1 MCLPYLIG
9 FTIFELYPMI
19 DAFILSFHSWSGGIG
34 GAAFLEPKFVGLKN
48 YAEMIKDELFILSLK
63 NTMVITI
70 TFVFISTLI
79 SLSIALLLD
88 QKIKNVDIFTTIYFI
103 PYATAPVIM
112 GVVMRVIFNRGGVI
126 NWILKEMGLPIIDW
140 LGPNLALITVVLAMV
155 WNYFGYCVV
164 ILLAGLQAI
173 PTVLYEAAS
182 IDGAGKMT
190 QIRRITLPLLKPILI
205 VTLFLETIYAL
216 RAYDIIYGMTGGG
229 PGFQTLTLP
238 YYIYWKGF
246 ESWELGYA
254 DAIGV
259 ILFLMALAIAL
270 IQRKIIGTAVI
281 EY

>member
-9 FTIFELYPMI
+9 FFVFELYPMI
-19 DAFILSFHSWSGGIG
+19 DAFILSFQSWGGGIG
-34 GAAFLEPKFVGLKN
+34 GAAFLQPSFVGLRN
-48 YAEMIKDELFILSLK
+48 YIEMVKDELFILSLK
-63 NTMVITI
+63 NSILITAI
-70 TFVFISTLI
+70 FVLISTFL

-88 QKIKNVDIFTTIYFI
+88 QKIRGIDLFTTIYFI
-103 PYATAPVIM
+103 PYATAPVII
-112 GVVMRVIFNRGGVI
+112 GVVMRIIFNRGGVI
-126 NWILKEMGLPIIDW
+126 NWILKGLNLPIVDW
-140 LGPNLALITVVLAMV
+140 LGPNLALFTVTLAMV

-164 ILLAGLQAI
+164 ILLAGLQSI

-182 IDGAGKMT
+182 IDGAGRWT
-190 QIRRITLPLLKPILI
+190 QIRKISLPLLKPILI

-246 ESWELGYA
+246 ESWDLGYA

-259 ILFLMALAIAL
+259 ILFLIALILTL
-270 IQRKIIGTAVI
+270 IQRKIIGTATI